1 MTLSFSLK
9 NSFKLTAL
17 SSLFGCGLLGL
28 SLSTPAQAEGKL
40 VLYCSVQNTT
50 CEKVAHAFS
59 KKYNVDTQFV
69 RNSTGTVLG
78 KIKAEKEN
86 PQADVWYGGT
96 LEPHFQARDAGLLET
111 YRSPLQKEIMPQFKK
126 LTEQRGDTTSIIYL
140 MELGIGMNEKLLA
153 EKNIAKP
160 QCYADLLKPEF
171 KGLIQYPDPRV
182 SGTGYTILTTLI
194 EIMGE
199 DKAFAYLK
207 ELDKNIAQYTK
218 TGLATANISTG
229 AAAVDIGFMHTYVR
243 EKDKGAPVIGA
254 LPCEGTGYTL
264 GAVSIIKNG
273 RNLDNAKRFV
283 DFVLS
288 AEAQEIPWREAD
300 SYQLPTNIHAKA
312 HPHLSEPA
320 KLKLLDIDFIKFGS
334 DQEAKRLIERWVEN
348 VKERKE

>member
-17 SSLFGCGLLGL
+17 SSLLGCGLLGL

-218 TGLATANISTG
+218 TGLA
-229 AAAVDIGFMHTYVR
+229 
-243 EKDKGAPVIGA
+243 KDKGATVIGA

-273 RNLDNAKRFV
+273 RNLDNAKHFV

-300 SYQLPTNIHAKA
+300 SYQLPTNIHAKV